1 MLVAVFAAWLCDD
14 YYFSLKPAWNLIQGH
29 GLRHNVA
36 ERVQGFSNPLWTL
49 LLAGNFVVQDV
60 HHTSTLAM
68 SMGLTLG
75 AALLFA
81 FRAAP
86 TPTGAILGLVIL
98 AASKSFIDYTSSGLE
113 NPLAHLLYLGFL
125 TVWFSAANPARRA
138 PLLCLLAALLACTRL
153 DLSLLVAPPL
163 LLLLRATPPRRWWL
177 LAAGSGSL
185 TEAPPASPDGS
196 KSESPSPGI
205 GCCCDVNIQNIVKK
219 NEKPFRY
226 MYDLT

>member
-1 MLVAVFAAWLCDD
+1 MSGRPELKRWVMIALCALALAGLMLVAVFAAWLCDD

-125 TVWFSAANPARRA
+125 TVWFSAANPARR
-138 PLLCLLAALLACTRL
+138 PMST
-153 DLSLLVAPPL
+153 SLLRCRRAYLWRCGRSALVGVYLGVGGTSEMPGVMS
-163 LLLLRATPPRRWWL
+163 LR
-177 LAAGSGSL
+177 
-185 TEAPPASPDGS
+185 
-196 KSESPSPGI
+196 
-205 GCCCDVNIQNIVKK
+205 
-219 NEKPFRY
+219 
-226 MYDLT
+226 